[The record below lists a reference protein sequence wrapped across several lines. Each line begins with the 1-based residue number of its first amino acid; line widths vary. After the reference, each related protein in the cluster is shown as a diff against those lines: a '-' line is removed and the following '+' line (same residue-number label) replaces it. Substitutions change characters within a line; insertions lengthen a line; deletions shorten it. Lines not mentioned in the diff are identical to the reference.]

1 MKRCSVVL
9 LAVLMLKRAL
19 QWSAVSGSFWR
30 HGFRELRMPVGG
42 SQLEFL
48 FHSTGLRTWRAAL
61 EETSLL
67 GRRRGGGIWNRL
79 EAAASGR

>member
-1 MKRCSVVL
+1 ML

-48 FHSTGLRTWRAAL
+48 FHSTGFLAAL
-61 EETSLL
+61 MRVRGL
-67 GRRRGGGIWNRL
+67 G
-79 EAAASGR
+79 